1 MNLFSRKHKRNPLKT
16 CIKEKYCLFLQQ
28 IKRKND
34 GKRKYKLGRDLE
46 AKQYTNN
53 YGSGFYKNLSQDLKN
68 EMPGVKGF
76 SPTNLKYMSY
86 FYKLYAPLAANR
98 QQAADDFEEDLYK
111 TDIQRVG
118 DKKQNRLHG
127 VDDFKILFF
136 IPWFHH
142 QRIIDKCKD
151 DVNKENL
158 SIAEM
163 SGKKL
168 DRFRKVC
175 ASVHFIPPR
184 LYASY
189 ATCSHCTIP
198 TNRLPQ
204 RRDSPLFPLPD
215 NMFQMEFFLI
225 LLDEETY

>member
-1 MNLFSRKHKRNPLKT
+1 MVSNFIRYKINLSHENTKEIPPKT
-16 CIKEKYCLFLQQ
+16 CRKEKNILFLQQ
-28 IKRKND
+28 IKRKKD
-34 GKRKYKLGRDLE
+34 GKGKYKLGRDIE

-98 QQAADDFEEDLYK
+98 QQAADDFEEELYK

-163 SGKKL
+163 SGKKFY
-168 DRFRKVC
+168 D
-175 ASVHFIPPR
+175 S
-184 LYASY
+184 
-189 ATCSHCTIP
+189 TI
-198 TNRLPQ
+198 TIDIQQIAANKQNRQQPV
-204 RRDSPLFPLPD
+204 DDFK
-215 NMFQMEFFLI
+215 
-225 LLDEETY
+225 LLVPNSSSACGSGTG

>member
-1 MNLFSRKHKRNPLKT
+1 MAKENMDLSVVLHDDSDYKDWLVELKERFYSHRLKASCAT
-16 CIKEKYCLFLQQ
+16 NGYLLDF
-28 IKRKND
+28 
-34 GKRKYKLGRDLE
+34 YWKLGRDIE

-68 EMPGVKGF
+68 EMPGVNGF
-76 SPTNLKYMSY
+76 SPTKLKYMSY

-163 SGKKL
+163 SGKKFY
-168 DRFRKVC
+168 D
-175 ASVHFIPPR
+175 S
-184 LYASY
+184 
-189 ATCSHCTIP
+189 TI
-198 TNRLPQ
+198 TIDIQQIAANKQNRQQPV
-204 RRDSPLFPLPD
+204 DDFK
-215 NMFQMEFFLI
+215 
-225 LLDEETY
+225 LLVPNSSSACGSGTG